1 MKKIANY
8 DWSHLVEPRDNW
20 RTGYTDS
27 GGTRKIADAPPR
39 PCQHPEHNPPGMC
52 VFEPGV
58 YEHICPGCR
67 KKKIFTVSEIY
78 L

>member
-8 DWSHLVEPRDNW
+8 DWSHLDQNRNEYYPK
-20 RTGYTDS
+20 
-27 GGTRKIADAPPR
+27 GGTRKIADVPPR

-58 YEHICPGCR
+58 YEHTCPECK
-67 KKKIFTVSEIY
+67 KKKIFTVNGIY